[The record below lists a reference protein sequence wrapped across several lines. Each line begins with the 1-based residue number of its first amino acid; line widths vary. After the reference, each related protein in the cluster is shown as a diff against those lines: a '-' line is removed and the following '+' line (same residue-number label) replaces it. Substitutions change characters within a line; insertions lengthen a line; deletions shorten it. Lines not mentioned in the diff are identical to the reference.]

1 MFAFSGP
8 GSAHRHDLPKPDS
21 HSKGSAF
28 SGAPA
33 AVNRLRQSRDFRD
46 AALD

>member
-1 MFAFSGP
+1 MFAFSGL

-21 HSKGSAF
+21 RPKGSAF

-33 AVNRLRQSRDFRD
+33 AVNRLLQR
-46 AALD
+46 LP